1 MKALILAGADDKSP
15 LAKYASNKALIK
27 INGKEMIRY
36 IIEAFKGL
44 DLVETVA
51 VVGPRESLQVIEDQV
66 DVIVDSRASMADN
79 VLSGVDM
86 FSDDEMILI
95 STADI
100 PMITPEAIK
109 DFVEKAL
116 AMDADFYYPIVSK
129 EENEKKYPE
138 TKRTYVKI
146 KDGTFTGGNIVM
158 VRAGKVKECIRQAEV
173 FMTYRKKPW
182 KLAQVLGLKF
192 ILKFLLGT
200 LTIKEL
206 EERVGDLFNIKARAI
221 ISSYP
226 EIATDVDKDSDLE
239 LAARALS

>member
-129 EENEKKYPE
+129 EENEKNIPE
-138 TKRTYVKI
+138 QSAL
-146 KDGTFTGGNIVM
+146 M
-158 VRAGKVKECIRQAEV
+158 
-173 FMTYRKKPW
+173 
-182 KLAQVLGLKF
+182 LK
-192 ILKFLLGT
+192 
-200 LTIKEL
+200 
-206 EERVGDLFNIKARAI
+206 
-221 ISSYP
+221 
-226 EIATDVDKDSDLE
+226 
-239 LAARALS
+239 

>member
-1 MKALILAGADDKSP
+1 
-15 LAKYASNKALIK
+15 
-27 INGKEMIRY
+27 
-36 IIEAFKGL
+36 
-44 DLVETVA
+44 
-51 VVGPRESLQVIEDQV
+51 
-66 DVIVDSRASMADN
+66 
-79 VLSGVDM
+79 
-86 FSDDEMILI
+86 
-95 STADI
+95 
-100 PMITPEAIK
+100 
-109 DFVEKAL
+109 
-116 AMDADFYYPIVSK
+116 
-129 EENEKKYPE
+129 
-138 TKRTYVKI
+138 
-146 KDGTFTGGNIVM
+146 M

>member
-1 MKALILAGADDKSP
+1 LW
-15 LAKYASNKALIK
+15 
-27 INGKEMIRY
+27 
-36 IIEAFKGL
+36 
-44 DLVETVA
+44 
-51 VVGPRESLQVIEDQV
+51 
-66 DVIVDSRASMADN
+66 DSRASMADN